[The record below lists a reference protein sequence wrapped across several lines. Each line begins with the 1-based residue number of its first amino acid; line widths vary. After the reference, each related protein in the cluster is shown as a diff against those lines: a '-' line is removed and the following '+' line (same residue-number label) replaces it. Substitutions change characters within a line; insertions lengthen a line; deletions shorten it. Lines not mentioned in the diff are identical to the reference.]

1 MIPVIKYRLH
11 GNSSVLMPY
20 YDINRPMTVEETEEL
35 DELFSR
41 VNGCSVL
48 KDLSKRTALYIF
60 FQVHRDEE
68 GEIDDNTE
76 MIKEVDD
83 FWEQI
88 TDMPKHIWILLIVVF
103 FLKYFS

>member
-1 MIPVIKYRLH
+1 
-11 GNSSVLMPY
+11 
-20 YDINRPMTVEETEEL
+20 MTVEETEEL

-76 MIKEVDD
+76 MIKEADD

>member
-20 YDINRPMTVEETEEL
+20 YDINRPMTVEEAEEL

-41 VNGCSVL
+41 VNRCLVMENL
-48 KDLSKRTALYIF
+48 NKRTTLCIF
-60 FQVHRDEE
+60 FQVHRDKD
-68 GEIDDNTE
+68 GEIDHNTE
-76 MIKEVDD
+76 MIKESDD